1 MAIKRETFIGQY
13 LDELGDNIKS
23 LDNSIITLKRD
34 PENDEELNRASRLL
48 HTIKGSSRMLKFGTM
63 EKLAHGL
70 ESVLKGVKEKRYPVD
85 ESIVQLVFITTER
98 LREGVRLIRESGDD
112 AMDVGPVLD
121 VYARAYANEPYS
133 LQGLSPAAVT
143 VTART
148 AEAPAAVPNTSAPV
162 RPAESQAPAGDYQ
175 SIRVKTGRID
185 DIIRRL
191 DNLIINQFQFK
202 KHYDGIKNIEEELKE
217 FIGNWS
223 GDRQSS
229 RALMKSI
236 QKIRKS
242 FVEQIEIVERDTF
255 ELQERIIGL
264 RMFPL
269 DMILGAFP
277 KMVEEMAMALGKRIR
292 LSVRG
297 SDINIDKV
305 ILESIHD
312 PLIHLVRNAADHGIE
327 DPGTR
332 KAAGKTVEGLIEIS
346 CRGESGSIIITIS
359 DDGKGIHY
367 DAIRSRGAA
376 MFPARK
382 EEIEAMPEEEL
393 VSLLFLP
400 GFSTSS
406 RVTEL
411 SGRGVGLDIVKFNI
425 EKVKG
430 RIALESRPGGGTVIT
445 LTLPLTLAT
454 IEGYFVR
461 SGERKFFVP
470 AHFIREV
477 LLVGRE
483 DRIRMLNREAVKVR
497 DRLVPIYSLS
507 VLLDTGEAPP
517 RDNSFVLIVES
528 LGSAMA
534 VAIDSVLEYA
544 TLIFKSLPK
553 NLEGLGYIQGI
564 VFDESYNIV
573 TILHMPALIERSKRL
588 TDIDLKVRYAGG
600 RKMDRCVLVVD
611 DSLNSRE
618 IQKSILEAAGYG
630 VLTSQDGIEALEK
643 LRSQEVHLI
652 ISDIDMPRMDGFTLI
667 ENVKR
672 DESLRRIPV
681 VVVSNY
687 EDAESSERALKLGAA
702 SYIVK
707 SEFDRTNLVEVVD
720 RLIGHPGETNGR

>member
-13 LDELGDNIKS
+13 LDELGDNIRN

-34 PENDEELNRASRLL
+34 PENDEELNRASRIL

-121 VYARAYANEPYS
+121 VYSRAYASEPYS
-133 LQGLSPAAVT
+133 LQGLSATAAPATVSIAAGPAAAPE
-143 VTART
+143 TA
-148 AEAPAAVPNTSAPV
+148 APGH
-162 RPAESQAPAGDYQ
+162 PAESTVPSGDYQ
-175 SIRVKTGRID
+175 SIRVNTLRID
-185 DIIRRL
+185 KIIRRL

-202 KHYDGIKNIEEELKE
+202 KHYDEIKNFEDDLKDVISSE
-217 FIGNWS
+217 TI
-223 GDRQSS
+223 DRQAARS
-229 RALMKSI
+229 LMKNI

-255 ELQERIIGL
+255 TLQERIIGL

-269 DMILGAFP
+269 DTILGTFP

-292 LSVRG
+292 LSIRG

-327 DPGTR
+327 DPGAR
-332 KAAGKTVEGLIEIS
+332 KAAGKPGEGLIEIS
-346 CRGESGSIIITIS
+346 CRGESGSIIITLA

-367 DAIRSRGAA
+367 DGIRSRGAA

-411 SGRGVGLDIVKFNI
+411 SGRGVGLDIVKFNM

-430 RIALESRPGGGTVIT
+430 RISLESRPGAGTTIT

-461 SGERKFFVP
+461 SGNASFSSPPTSSGKCSWWAAR
-470 AHFIREV
+470 
-477 LLVGRE
+477 
-483 DRIRMLNREAVKVR
+483 
-497 DRLVPIYSLS
+497 
-507 VLLDTGEAPP
+507 TG
-517 RDNSFVLIVES
+517 S
-528 LGSAMA
+528 G
-534 VAIDSVLEYA
+534 
-544 TLIFKSLPK
+544 
-553 NLEGLGYIQGI
+553 
-564 VFDESYNIV
+564 
-573 TILHMPALIERSKRL
+573 
-588 TDIDLKVRYAGG
+588 
-600 RKMDRCVLVVD
+600 C
-611 DSLNSRE
+611 
-618 IQKSILEAAGYG
+618 
-630 VLTSQDGIEALEK
+630 
-643 LRSQEVHLI
+643 
-652 ISDIDMPRMDGFTLI
+652 
-667 ENVKR
+667 
-672 DESLRRIPV
+672 
-681 VVVSNY
+681 
-687 EDAESSERALKLGAA
+687 
-702 SYIVK
+702 
-707 SEFDRTNLVEVVD
+707 
-720 RLIGHPGETNGR
+720 

>member
-13 LDELGDNIKS
+13 LDELGDNIKN
-23 LDNSIITLKRD
+23 LDNSIIALRRD
-34 PENDEELNRASRLL
+34 PENDEELNRSSRIL

-63 EKLAHGL
+63 EKIAHGL

-85 ESIVQLVFITTER
+85 ENIVQLVFLTTER
-98 LREGVRLIRESGDD
+98 LKEGMRLIRENGEDG
-112 AMDVGPVLD
+112 MDIAKILD

-133 LQGLSPAAVT
+133 LQDLAPAA
-143 VTART
+143 
-148 AEAPAAVPNTSAPV
+148 APAAVPATE
-162 RPAESQAPAGDYQ
+162 PAAGPDESHAPAGDYQ
-175 SIRVKTGRID
+175 SIRVKTDRID

-202 KHYDGIKNIEEELKE
+202 KHYDGIKNLEEYLKDV
-217 FIGNWS
+217 INS
-223 GDRQSS
+223 GAADRH
-229 RALMKSI
+229 AAGIMMKNI

-269 DMILGAFP
+269 DMILGTIP
-277 KMVEEMAMALGKRIR
+277 KMVEEMAMALGKRIH
-292 LSVRG
+292 LAIHG

-312 PLIHLVRNAADHGIE
+312 PLIHLVRNSADHGIE
-327 DPGTR
+327 SPEER
-332 KAAGKTVEGLIEIS
+332 RAAGKPEEGKIDIS
-346 CRGESGSIIITIS
+346 CRGESGSIIITIA
-359 DDGKGIHY
+359 DDGKGIHF
-367 DAIRSRGAA
+367 DGIRARGAA

-382 EEIEAMPEEEL
+382 EEIEAMPESEL
-393 VSLLFLP
+393 VSLLFMP
-400 GFSTSS
+400 GFTTSS

-430 RIALESRPGGGTVIT
+430 KISLESTPGAGTVIT

-461 SGERKFFVP
+461 SGERKFFIP

-483 DRIRMLNREAVKVR
+483 DRIKMLNREAVKVR
-497 DRLVPIYSLS
+497 DRLIPLYSLS
-507 VLLDTGEAPP
+507 VLLDTGDSPP
-517 RDNSFVLIVES
+517 LDNSFVLIVES

-553 NLEGLGYIQGI
+553 NLGGLGYIQGI

-588 TDIDLKVRYAGG
+588 TDIDLKARYAGA

-630 VLTSQDGIEALEK
+630 VVTSQDGIEALER
-643 LRSQEVHLI
+643 LHTQDVHLI
-652 ISDIDMPRMDGFTLI
+652 ITDISMPRMDGFTLM

-672 DESLRRIPV
+672 DEALRRIPV
-681 VVVSNY
+681 VVVSNFD
-687 EDAESSERALKLGAA
+687 DAETSERALRLGAA

-707 SEFDRTNLVEVVD
+707 SDFDRTNLVEVVD
-720 RLIGHPGETNGR
+720 RLIGHSGDSHGR